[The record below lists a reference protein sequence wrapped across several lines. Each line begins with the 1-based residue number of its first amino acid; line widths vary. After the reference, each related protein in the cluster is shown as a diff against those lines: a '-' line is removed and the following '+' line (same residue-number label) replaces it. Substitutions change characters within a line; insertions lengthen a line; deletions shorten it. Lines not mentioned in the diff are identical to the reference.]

1 MFLALPSCTED
12 QVRTSLVFTCPWV
25 KPTDIRSIKVLEA
38 QRELLPPSCIST
50 CLHLH
55 YHHMPLTRT
64 RLSQSETRLMID
76 CAFINFN
83 TRALAERTAE
93 GLSAQGGI
101 EVEGKKAKVAW
112 GRSKPGK
119 GKGKAVSAAAG
130 GEVAA

>member
-1 MFLALPSCTED
+1 MFLALPTCNED

-38 QRELLPPSCIST
+38 QRESPSFSLARMTVEERKNGGI
-50 CLHLH
+50 
-55 YHHMPLTRT
+55 
-64 RLSQSETRLMID
+64 ELMID
-76 CAFINFN
+76 CAFVNFN

-101 EVEGKKAKVAW
+101 EIEGKKAKVAW

-119 GKGKAVSAAAG
+119 GKGKAVTEA
-130 GEVAA
+130 VAA